1 MSPVT
6 LYDYPASANCLK
18 ARMLLALLGQPYERV
33 ETDIFAGATLTD
45 AFGALNPARETPVL
59 VTADGEVARP
69 VERDHLVPRARGRR
83 TCRTG
88 RSRRAHVVQWLFFE
102 QERVMPGIGGPRF
115 RLQTGRAAVDD
126 DAIVAR
132 LAVGRD
138 ALAQLDAAARG
149 AALARRRRRRR
160 SPTWPCTAT
169 RTWRRRRGIALA
181 PYPAFRAWIGAPRR
195 AARVRERPRA
205 VPGQRR
211 ARAPAARSTI
221 RAA

>member
-45 AFGALNPARETPVL
+45 AFGTLNPARETPVL
-59 VTADGEVARP
+59 VTADGEALAQSNAIIWFLAEGTP
-69 VERDHLVPRARGRR
+69 YLPDGPLA
-83 TCRTG
+83 
-88 RSRRAHVVQWLFFE
+88 RAHVVQWLFFE

-138 ALAQLDAAARG
+138 ALAQLDAH
-149 AALARRRRRRR
+149 LAERRWLVGDDA
-160 SPTWPCTAT
+160 SIADVSVYAYAHLAEEA
-169 RTWRRRRGIALA
+169 GIAVA
-181 PYPAFRAWIGAPRR
+181 PYPAFRAWL
-195 AARVRERPRA
+195 ARVEGLSGFVNDLAPYPA
-205 VPGQRR
+205 NAAPGAGRSIYD
-211 ARAPAARSTI
+211 PAA
-221 RAA
+221 